1 MQGGEVMAML
11 IRLLGAVVVVMGLIF
26 GIKPEVF
33 QKYVK
38 FWNSRKRIVIGGII
52 SFLFGV
58 VFLLSASRCRVPAV
72 ITILGIWAII
82 KGIILFVLKERRLST
97 YLEWWSKKPLSVMRL
112 IGIISLAFGIL
123 IIWCA

>member
-11 IRLLGAVVVVMGLIF
+11 VRLLGAVVVVMGLIF

>member
-26 GIKPEVF
+26 GIKPEIF

-123 IIWCA
+123 VIWCA

>member
-11 IRLLGAVVVVMGLIF
+11 VRLLGAVVVVMGLIF

-112 IGIISLAFGIL
+112 IGIISLAFGVL

>member
-1 MQGGEVMAML
+1 MIML

-26 GIKPEVF
+26 GIKPEIF

-123 IIWCA
+123 VIWCA

>member
-11 IRLLGAVVVVMGLIF
+11 VRLLGAVIVVMGLIF

-123 IIWCA
+123 IIWCV